1 MDLLS
6 HFLTML
12 KIESTS
18 ISSWHLSEPWGVHVR
33 DYQPGF
39 CFIVTEGRFVVET
52 AVGQVLHLAKGDTLL
67 APRGGECRLLS
78 RLGVAATDLH
88 ELNWSELRS
97 PRLDRSAQPGSAITV
112 AHGGGGERCR
122 LLGLAF
128 SIHSGQGAFVL
139 GALPDFIVLRDCD
152 ASILSLTRPA
162 IEALLSDNKP
172 GYYAVAK
179 HMAELIMVG
188 LLRSYILSDKNFSP
202 GWIKG
207 LQDPYICKALLAI
220 HEAPQH
226 KWNVQLLAA
235 AANLSRSTFAARFCR
250 LIGQSPIDYLNG
262 WRINLAVELLR
273 GGTDSVA
280 HIASAVGYQSDRV
293 FRQAFRE
300 RMSMSPRQYRHQ
312 QFEMDKRIKKGLLS
326 TDV

>member
-6 HFLTML
+6 HFLSML

-18 ISSWHLSEPWGVHVR
+18 ISSWHLSEPWGVHVH

-39 CFIVTEGRFVVET
+39 CFIVTQGRFVVET
-52 AVGQVLHLAKGDTLL
+52 GTGQVLHLAKGDTVL

-78 RLGVAATDLH
+78 RLGVATTDLR
-88 ELNWSELRS
+88 ELSWSELRS
-97 PRLDRSAQPGSAITV
+97 PRLDRSVQPGSAITV
-112 AHGGGGERCR
+112 AHGGGGELCR

-128 SIHSGQGAFVL
+128 SVQSGQGTFVL
-139 GALPDFIVLRDCD
+139 AALPDFIVLRDCN
-152 ASILSLTRPA
+152 ASILSQTRPV
-162 IEALLSDNKP
+162 IEALLADDKP

-179 HMAELIMVG
+179 HMAELILVG
-188 LLRSYILSDKNFSP
+188 LLRSYILSDESFSP
-202 GWIKG
+202 GWMKG

-220 HEAPQH
+220 HEEPER
-226 KWNVQLLAA
+226 KWSVPLLAA

-250 LIGQSPIDYLNG
+250 LLGQSPIDYLNA
-262 WRINLAVELLR
+262 WRITLAAELLR

-280 HIASAVGYQSDRV
+280 HIASTVGYQSDRV

-300 RMSMSPRQYRHQ
+300 RMSMSPRQYRKQ
-312 QFEMDKRIKKGLLS
+312 QA
-326 TDV
+326 